1 MSRGARQFWRSGEP
15 FIWLT
20 GGALAF
26 ALVLVLGLLGLIA
39 ANGLGFFWPADVVRL
54 TLTDGTKVTGVLVE
68 REAIPDRPGQHR
80 VKLKVANR
88 DLYGADF
95 RWVDEAAI
103 AGREYPRDVVVIER
117 TEWGLLIGT
126 IKEVREAGRVVAV
139 GSGPGLAEVKRR
151 LPDAARARREIKSIE
166 KGAVGA
172 INHAQ
177 EKIRLR
183 LRSLALAGTSSGPA
197 VEALQGEM
205 AALQSR

>member
-1 MSRGARQFWRSGEP
+1 MSTGARQFWRSGEP

-26 ALVLVLGLLGLIA
+26 ALLLVLGLLRLIA

-54 TLTDGTKVTGVLVE
+54 TLKDGTKATGVLVE
-68 REAIPDRPGQHR
+68 RESITDRPGQHR

-103 AGREYPRDVVVIER
+103 AAREYPPDVVVMER

-126 IKEVREAGRVVAV
+126 IKEVRDGDRVVAA
-139 GSGPGLAEVKRR
+139 GPGPALAEVGRR
-151 LPDAARARREIKSIE
+151 LPDAARARQEIKAIE
-166 KGAVGA
+166 KGEIGA
-172 INHAQ
+172 INH
-177 EKIRLR
+177 
-183 LRSLALAGTSSGPA
+183 
-197 VEALQGEM
+197 
-205 AALQSR
+205 